1 MKNGQKA
8 KIHQSCL
15 SSTQSNISAC
25 MNLIFSG
32 FFARHINRKRRG
44 FMDWKM
50 ESFDVRY
57 SCEQIAKNVHLFS
70 FWEPFWHRQTQTKPT
85 SIAIRSYMV
94 VGDVDYSFSIPM
106 YKGPFETAL
115 YPAASSRCTSRSW
128 WKTLFS
134 NDGNIHSDFSSAP
147 SKIHSLVLE
156 FNQKFIPVNCL
167 SPTEAAIST
176 LPALGEQRH
185 QPANNNR
192 Q

>member
-85 SIAIRSYMV
+85 SIAIRSYMA
-94 VGDVDYSFSIPM
+94 VGDFDYFFPSQCIKGRSKQRCIQRQAQDARAEHAGRLWRQHPQRFFVCSI
-106 YKGPFETAL
+106 KNPFART
-115 YPAASSRCTSRSW
+115 W
-128 WKTLFS
+128 
-134 NDGNIHSDFSSAP
+134 IQ
-147 SKIHSLVLE
+147 SKIHSC
-156 FNQKFIPVNCL
+156 Q
-167 SPTEAAIST
+167 
-176 LPALGEQRH
+176 LPFTDRSRNLDSSRPRRAKTSAGK
-185 QPANNNR
+185 
-192 Q
+192 